1 MKRKYEEILE
11 AVVKT
16 FLETHEP
23 IGSSTLKKRLP
34 FDIAPATIRYY
45 FNKMV
50 ERGELEQLHK
60 SSGRIPTERT
70 MKIYWR
76 KHLKDLEMICDAMD
90 QLTRISEKEE
100 LFVLLK
106 PFKENRLKSVER
118 IGERYLILVF
128 ESDEY
133 VLRYQNQ
140 LETFLNDLIGYELD
154 EVKQIAKDVGMMSL
168 YHKMRAKNEEEITM
182 INPEAIIR
190 IAGRRSRWGKNHM
203 RLFLDGDVIEEL
215 SKGLHFEPL
224 IPKGYMALRTEAVIE
239 ERPTKVVCM
248 GAIDHDFTKI
258 FKEV

>member
-1 MKRKYEEILE
+1 MKNKYEKILE

-16 FLETHEP
+16 FLQTHEP
-23 IGSSTLKKRLP
+23 IGSATLKEKLP
-34 FDIAPATIRYY
+34 FEIAPATIRYY

-70 MKIYWR
+70 MKFYWR
-76 KHLKDLEMICDAMD
+76 KHLKDLEVICDAMD
-90 QLTRISEKEE
+90 ELARISEKEE

-106 PFKENRLKSVER
+106 PVKTNRLKGIER

-133 VLRYQNQ
+133 VIRYQSQ
-140 LETFLNDLIGYELD
+140 LESFLGDLIGYELE

-168 YHKMRAKNEEEITM
+168 YHKMRAKNDEEITA

-190 IAGRRSRWGKNHM
+190 IAGERKSWGKRHI
-203 RLFLDGDVIEEL
+203 RLFLDGDAIEEFQR
-215 SKGLHFEPL
+215 GLHFEPI
-224 IPKGYMALRTEAVIE
+224 IPKGFMALRTEALIDD
-239 ERPTKVVCM
+239 RPTKMLCM
-248 GAIDHDFTKI
+248 GAIDQDFTKI